1 MAFEHRVV
9 ALYTL
14 FMYVSFT
21 SSFEG
26 GIEIK
31 KKERYV
37 RHERDPNHGNE
48 EIYTSIMDLENFF
61 TEELEFVDDLRSLYD
76 KKLITLESKGN
87 IGAYIQSFEDVVGD
101 QEEEPSIMHNPINA
115 YNLLRHVAVGWSV
128 VEDTLEQE
136 IKRKSGNVG
145 KRVLKVSNRRK
156 THHIPDQPDVDGVA
170 KGIVRLHDYYK
181 FNTTNF
187 VNEGVIDTG
196 RDVHETTGDLS
207 VWDAFKIGVK
217 GTNAMILGSGIQ
229 ILEEALAKA
238 QVEGVTTPAFI
249 EELDLKVLRNLVK
262 TAKTVHDQKLDRWG
276 DRTDAHSTNPIP
288 YSKNLAKKKKFMK
301 NKDKMENNIKLEKID
316 LKTGQEKYQY
326 MELCKGRDLRPVNVT
341 SQLYCKYSKGN
352 HHTFTI
358 GPLKVEIV
366 SLKPYITIIHN
377 FITDS
382 ETNEIIKRASPQLRR
397 SEMVGKQ
404 GNGTADDR
412 RVSEQAW
419 LNETDTVALATL
431 TNRIDHFLNLNAT
444 SSQDAE
450 LYQVAN
456 YGLAGQYYAH
466 YDQVLMDA
474 NKYSLQAREVFNMY
488 AGDRLATFM
497 GYLSDVPAGGY
508 TVFPFI
514 GAFVKPRKGS
524 VVLWW
529 NMDKNGGY
537 DNLVKHGGCPVMIGS
552 KWITN
557 KWIRSHSQM
566 YRRPCPR
573 YSNREIR
580 GFRENSKHQRGGFFT
595 EP

>member
-1 MAFEHRVV
+1 MGVIMRRAVLCFVIASACAFQ
-9 ALYTL
+9 
-14 FMYVSFT
+14 
-21 SSFEG
+21 G
-26 GIEIK
+26 GVEIK
-31 KKERYV
+31 KKEKYV
-37 RHERDPNHGNE
+37 KHERDPNHGKG
-48 EIYTSIMDLENFF
+48 EIYTSMKDLENFF
-61 TEELEFVDDLRSLYD
+61 KEELEFVDDLRSLYD
-76 KKLITLESKGN
+76 KKLISMEAKGN
-87 IGAYIQSFEDVVGD
+87 VGAYIQSFEDVVGD
-101 QEEEPSIMHNPINA
+101 QEEEPSIMHHPINA

-136 IKRKSGNVG
+136 VTRKRENVG
-145 KRVLKVSNRRK
+145 KRVMKVINRRD

-181 FNTTNF
+181 FNTTTF
-187 VNEGVIDTG
+187 VNEGVIENGDG
-196 RDVHETTGDLS
+196 FHETTGDLS

-229 ILEEALAKA
+229 ILDEALAKA
-238 QVEGVTTPAFI
+238 QLEGVTTPAFI
-249 EELDLKVLRNLVK
+249 EELDMKVLRNLVK

-276 DRTDAHSTNPIP
+276 DRTDGHSTNPLP

-316 LKTGQEKYQY
+316 LKPGQEKYQY
-326 MELCKGRDLRPVNVT
+326 MELCKGRDLRPVSVT
-341 SQLYCKYSKGN
+341 SQLYCKYSKGA
-352 HHTFTI
+352 HATFTI

-366 SLKPYITIIHN
+366 SLRPYITIIHN
-377 FITDS
+377 FILDS
-382 ETNEIIKRASPQLRR
+382 EADEIVTRSTPDLRR
-397 SEMVGKQ
+397 SEMVGKK
-404 GNGTADDR
+404 GNGTMDDR

-419 LNETDTVALATL
+419 LNETDTAALGRI

-444 SSQDAE
+444 STQDAE

-456 YGLAGQYYAH
+456 YGLAGQYISH
-466 YDQVLMDA
+466 YDQVLMEAGKFD
-474 NKYSLQAREVFNMY
+474 LQARDMFNIY

-508 TVFPFI
+508 TVFPFV
-514 GAFVKPRKGS
+514 GAYVRPKKGS
-524 VVLWW
+524 VVFWW

-557 KWIRSHSQM
+557 KWVRSNSQM
-566 YRRPCPR
+566 FRRPCPR

>member
-1 MAFEHRVV
+1 MGLVHTGAFV
-9 ALYTL
+9 L
-14 FMYVSFT
+14 FLNFWSLAG
-21 SSFEG
+21 SFEG

-31 KKERYV
+31 KKERYIK
-37 RHERDPNHGNE
+37 HERDPNHGKG
-48 EIYTSIMDLENFF
+48 EIYTSMLDLENFF
-61 TEELEFVDDLRSLYD
+61 MEELSFVEDLRNLYD

-101 QEEEPSIMHNPINA
+101 QEEEPSIMHHPVNA
-115 YNLLRHVAVGWSV
+115 YNLLRHVAVGWGV
-128 VEDTLEQE
+128 VEDTLQQE
-136 IKRKSGNVG
+136 VDRKSGNVG
-145 KRVLKVSNRRK
+145 KRVLKVVERRK

-196 RDVHETTGDLS
+196 SDVHETTGDLS

-238 QVEGVTTPAFI
+238 QMEGVTTPAFI
-249 EELDLKVLRNLVK
+249 EELDMKVLRNLVK

-276 DRTDAHSTNPIP
+276 DRTDSHSTNPIP

-301 NKDKMENNIKLEKID
+301 NKDKLENGIKLEKIN
-316 LKTGQEKYQY
+316 LKLGQEKYQY
-326 MELCKGRDLRPVNVT
+326 MELCKGRDLRPVSVT
-341 SQLYCKYSKGN
+341 SQLYCKYSTGA
-352 HHTFTI
+352 HATFTI

-366 SLKPYITIIHN
+366 SLRPYITVIHN
-377 FITDS
+377 FILDS
-382 ETNEIIKRASPQLRR
+382 EAEEIITRGSPDLRR

-404 GNGTADDR
+404 GNGTMDDR

-419 LNETDTVALATL
+419 LNETDTPALATL
-431 TNRIDHFLNLNAT
+431 TNRIDHFLNLNST

-456 YGLAGQYYAH
+456 YGLAGQYISH
-466 YDQVLMDA
+466 YDQVLMDV
-474 NKYSLQAREVFNMY
+474 NKYSLQARDVFNIY
-488 AGDRLATFM
+488 AGDRLTTFM

-514 GAFVKPRKGS
+514 GAFVKPKKGS
-524 VVLWW
+524 VVVWW

-557 KWIRSHSQM
+557 KWIRSNSQM
-566 YRRPCPR
+566 FRRPCPR